1 MPRWMPTTLT
11 LLVEHD
17 LSENQYVFFRIAL

>member
-1 MPRWMPTTLT
+1 MPTTLT